1 MRLFGHAII
10 FFKAGTKMNMKGG
23 DFDLESD
30 SKVKVCFIYSLQEVF
45 KKT

>member
-1 MRLFGHAII
+1 
-10 FFKAGTKMNMKGG
+10 MNMKGG

-45 KKT
+45 KKNLRSKGMDTSMG